1 MKIYYNA
8 FKGNNPAAKEYKV
21 ATTHW
26 TKLIKK
32 LQNTKTMEIIDGKQR
47 AINILEQALEALKD
61 PNKGYTSITITIT
74 KEVK

>member
-26 TKLIKK
+26 SKLIKK
-32 LQNTKTMEIIDGKQR
+32 LQHKKTLEIIDGKQR
-47 AINILEQALEALKD
+47 AINILSHALDKLKED
-61 PNKGYTSITITIT
+61 QTLQSITITIT
-74 KEVK
+74 KEVE